1 MLQYN
6 ARWAA
11 KLEKQRREEEER
23 QAAERAE
30 EERRKEHDRMNPF
43 AAGQAGGGLFGG
55 GSLFDAPPPPP
66 AAAAAPARPPSPDY
80 DEEER
85 LAEELAVK
93 ASVAEQQRIGGQ
105 SWAASAPA
113 YTAPEYLGTIP
124 EPVEEQEAPA
134 VPAAGAAATAPVPT
148 EDPGEKYEN
157 TLLQGIDGT
166 FERFM
171 RRIGPEPRQVVR
183 YEFGGVPLPYS
194 AAGALFRA
202 LWPGGVY
209 NAAAVPPCAC
219 GAPRVFELQLMPNLA
234 NILRRESLEGVPGAA
249 AASEDARR
257 REIETL
263 LGVGDAPDDRSAAPS
278 GIAWATVHVF
288 VCSADCVR
296 EREGWSEEYVGV
308 QFDGDI

>member
-11 KLEKQRREEEER
+11 KLEKQRRMEEER

-30 EERRKEHDRMNPF
+30 EERKKEQDRVNPF
-43 AAGQAGGGLFGG
+43 VAGQASGGLFGG
-55 GSLFDAPPPPP
+55 GSLFDAPPPPA

-105 SWAASAPA
+105 SWAVSTPA

-124 EPVEEQEAPA
+124 EPVEEQAP
-134 VPAAGAAATAPVPT
+134 APVPAT
-148 EDPGEKYEN
+148 TAAPTADPSEKYEN

-166 FERFM
+166 FEHFM
-171 RRIGPEPRQVVR
+171 RRIRPEPRQVVR
-183 YEFGGVPLPYS
+183 YEFGGVPLPFS
-194 AAGALFRA
+194 AAGALSRA
-202 LWPGGVY
+202 LWPGGTY
-209 NAAAVPPCAC
+209 SAAAVPPCAC

-234 NILRRESLEGVPGAA
+234 NILRRESLEGMPGAA
-249 AASEDARR
+249 ASSEEARR
-257 REIETL
+257 REVESL
-263 LGVGDAPDDRSAAPS
+263 LGVSDAPDDRSAAPS
-278 GIAWATVHVF
+278 GIAWATAHVF

-296 EREGWSEEYVGV
+296 EREEGWREEYVGV